1 VALNLHLLPPVPGRE
16 EKVLMWQNVGGEVAE
31 KEGSGWGLECVG
43 IDRASSGQVD
53 EGGRTDGVACI
64 RISLHWPP
72 ALLPRCMLLSIAA
85 AEATATLCFCSAP
98 PEGAPP
104 IPQHRSLR
112 LTCDETSLSRL
123 LRACRPYC

>member
-1 VALNLHLLPPVPGRE
+1 
-16 EKVLMWQNVGGEVAE
+16 MWQNVGGEVAE

-53 EGGRTDGVACI
+53 GRMGWHVFVSPCI
-64 RISLHWPP
+64 GRQ
-72 ALLPRCMLLSIAA
+72 RCMLLSIAA
-85 AEATATLCFCSAP
+85 AEATPTLCFCSAP